1 MDQVVEMMHWA
12 AIKLSLGRAWS
23 WLKAYWQVPFFV
35 LWTMVT
41 YFITR
46 RNTDALLEVLDAKQ
60 KSHKKEVETLKRLHK
75 DEVLKLKN
83 LQEEYVRTIEQ
94 LEQKFKEQDQE
105 LSEKHAE
112 DVKEIVIKSKGN
124 PEAIKRKIE
133 DEFGIKFVD

>member
-1 MDQVVEMMHWA
+1 M
-12 AIKLSLGRAWS
+12 S
-23 WLKAYWQVPFFV
+23 WLATKLFFKRIWSFLKEHWQIPFMVVWTVITVV
-35 LWTMVT
+35 LS
-41 YFITR
+41 R
-46 RNTDALLEVLDAKQ
+46 RNTSALKDVIDAKQ